1 MNCSVWG
8 AKKGWGGGGVG
19 AEGGG
24 AVGENGM
31 QAGPTASIA
40 QAKLLS

>member
-8 AKKGWGGGGVG
+8 AKKGWEGGGG